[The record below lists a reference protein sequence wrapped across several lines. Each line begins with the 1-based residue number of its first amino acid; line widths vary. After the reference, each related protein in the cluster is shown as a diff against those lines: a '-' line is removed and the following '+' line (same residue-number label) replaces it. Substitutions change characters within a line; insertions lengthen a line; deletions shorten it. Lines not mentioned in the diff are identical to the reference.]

1 MHQLAPKP
9 QPAFAQ
15 LSFLCRGH
23 RINRQR
29 SPGLPRLTSDSA
41 AGGRT
46 GGTLGSSFATRA
58 ASRRTRIS
66 LTRALLRLSGL
77 DAAGLFRPA
86 AGDHERLPLSR
97 ARRIHHRAGHRI
109 GENAGQ
115 CELREYGSTIMTTVS
130 APQRKGKPGQMD
142 TTGGTRRAHP
152 GPAADQF
159 HLTMSNSAAFQSA
172 ISMRHS
178 SCKYDGLSA
187 PAYPR
192 PKPVANS
199 LLTGKITGNCNCSSA
214 SRPEK
219 CLKFIS
225 LAP

>member
-115 CELREYGSTIMTTVS
+115 CELRVGGASRAFGAVAALLEGLQAFTPDRSAYLPAIFYGAFVS
-130 APQRKGKPGQMD
+130 ARHRKGKPGQTD

-152 GPAADQF
+152 GRAASQL
-159 HLTMSNSAAFQSA
+159 HLTMSNSRTFQSV

-178 SCKYDGLSA
+178 SCKYDGL
-187 PAYPR
+187 
-192 PKPVANS
+192 
-199 LLTGKITGNCNCSSA
+199 
-214 SRPEK
+214 
-219 CLKFIS
+219 
-225 LAP
+225 